1 VANTAEQNINLKS
14 FFVYWLPPLVWMA
27 FIFPTNESLSS
38 QNTSQIIV
46 PVLKWLLPYAGQ
58 ATIDT
63 LHAVIRKFAHFF
75 SYALLAVLLLRAF
88 RGKSSI
94 WRPQWVVYSGL
105 IAICYG
111 LLDEYAQTF
120 IQSRTGS
127 FYDWLIDSS
136 GVIIVMGFISV
147 KNKFFLER
155 SGTSEVSE

>member
-1 VANTAEQNINLKS
+1 
-14 FFVYWLPPLVWMA
+14 MA

-38 QNTSQIIV
+38 DNTSQIIV

-75 SYALLAVLLLRAF
+75 SYALLAFLLLRAF
-88 RGKSSI
+88 RGNNSI
-94 WRPQWVVYSGL
+94 WRPKWAVYAGISA
-105 IAICYG
+105 IAYG

-136 GVIIVMGFISV
+136 GVIVIMGLISL
-147 KNKFFLER
+147 KNKTLYR
-155 SGTSEVSE
+155 TGR

>member
-1 VANTAEQNINLKS
+1 MANTSEKNIKLKT

-38 QNTSQIIV
+38 DNTSQIIV
-46 PVLKWLLPYAGQ
+46 PVLKWFLPYAGQ

-63 LHAVIRKFAHFF
+63 LHAAIRKFAHFF
-75 SYALLAVLLLRAF
+75 SYALLAFLLLRAF
-88 RGKSSI
+88 RGNNSI
-94 WRPQWVVYSGL
+94 WRPQWAVYAGL
-105 IAICYG
+105 IAIGYG

-136 GVIIVMGFISV
+136 GVIVVMGFISV

-155 SGTSEVSE
+155 SRTSEVSE

>member
-1 VANTAEQNINLKS
+1 VANTAEQNINLKN
-14 FFVYWLPPLVWMA
+14 FIVYWLPSLAWMA

-38 QNTSQIIV
+38 DNTSQIII

-63 LHAVIRKFAHFF
+63 LHAAIRKFAHFF
-75 SYALLAVLLLRAF
+75 SYALLAFLLLRAF
-88 RGKSSI
+88 RGNKRV
-94 WRPQWVVYSGL
+94 WRSQWAVYAGF
-105 IAICYG
+105 IAIGYG

-136 GVIIVMGFISV
+136 GVIVMMGLISM
-147 KNKFFLER
+147 KNKIPHR
-155 SGTSEVSE
+155 TGC